1 MWWKEKKRRKKNR
14 KENDI
19 CKIDSLKLWLN
30 LSDNAPV
37 KKPPRSISKHL
48 YSEVKHFFEDLLINQ
63 WIFKFYSSYACPVVH
78 VRKKDN
84 DKRLCVDYR
93 ELNGKIVLNIM
104 PIPKVSDILDHIG
117 GQLYFTTLGITK
129 ADHEKLYG
137 DAI

>member
-1 MWWKEKKRRKKNR
+1 M
-14 KENDI
+14 
-19 CKIDSLKLWLN
+19 
-30 LSDNAPV
+30 

-78 VRKKDN
+78 VRKKDS

-93 ELNGKIVLNIM
+93 ELNGKIVLNIV

-117 GQLYFTTLGITK
+117 GQLYFTTLGITNVMQYSPLLLLPHPGYYMIGF
-129 ADHEKLYG
+129 ACPLVYLMAHQRLRDV
-137 DAI
+137 

>member
-1 MWWKEKKRRKKNR
+1 MWWKEKKTRKKNR
-14 KENDI
+14 KKNDI

-78 VRKKDN
+78 VRKKDS